1 MRNQKTYE
9 MVLTALFAAIIV
21 IMAFTPFGYIPLGV
35 INATIIHIPVIL
47 GALFLGPKI
56 GASLGFIFGLT
67 SMLKATFIGGTVS
80 SFVFSPVLAAGIEGG
95 AGAVKSVLICFVP
108 RILVGVVPYYV
119 FRLIRK
125 CIKKGSRSIGFAV
138 AGVSGAL
145 TNTILV
151 MGGIYLLFKDSYAEA
166 IGVSAIAVIGIVMG
180 FVGSNG
186 IREALVAGVI
196 TVAMGELLYMI
207 RPIPMTEK
215 AGANN

>member
-1 MRNQKTYE
+1 M
-9 MVLTALFAAIIV
+9 
-21 IMAFTPFGYIPLGV
+21 
-35 INATIIHIPVIL
+35 
-47 GALFLGPKI
+47 
-56 GASLGFIFGLT
+56 
-67 SMLKATFIGGTVS
+67 
-80 SFVFSPVLAAGIEGG
+80 
-95 AGAVKSVLICFVP
+95 LICFVP

-166 IGVSAIAVIGIVMG
+166 IGVSAKAVLGIVMG
-180 FVGSNG
+180 IVGTNG
-186 IREALVAGVI
+186 IPEALVAGVI
-196 TVAMGELLYMI
+196 TVAIGEVLYKI